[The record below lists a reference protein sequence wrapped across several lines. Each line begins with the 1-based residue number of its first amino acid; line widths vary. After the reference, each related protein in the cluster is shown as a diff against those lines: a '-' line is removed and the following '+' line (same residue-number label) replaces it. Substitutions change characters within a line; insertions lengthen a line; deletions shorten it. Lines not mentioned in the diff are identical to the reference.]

1 MIDRRSLRFRLVALY
16 MTGSFLVFATLGLVA
31 ITIVFALAT
40 QPLAREHARS
50 VLLVERVAAA
60 APANEPDDSILRR
73 IVERLHA
80 AGVVAV
86 ALSASAMREEPTPSA
101 MAGIINI
108 GSLFGLAPAVVSVRG
123 SGIVVFANHTK
134 VAQTF
139 AALDVAVA
147 FTLLAALWAAWVV
160 ARIGTRQALAPL
172 VTVTA
177 ELERFASGDFAPA
190 SLEVAD
196 RTEFGALA
204 AAYNGAA
211 RNVTEA
217 FLERRRVEEQIRQF
231 VAEAGHQLRTPLTVV
246 AGYVDVLRR
255 AGLEDV
261 TLRTEAF
268 AALNVEI
275 KRMRTLVERLVTLA
289 RLDRISDPE
298 VEIVDVGAILRQVV
312 ESLATIAPASLALD
326 VVGEPLLLGDPA
338 DTYDAVSNLM
348 ENAIK
353 YGRGTRV
360 LVSARSERGS
370 VVVRVTDGGPGISD
384 AERDRIFE
392 RFYRGVESDG
402 TSGSGLGLAIAARAA
417 ERLGGRVV
425 LEESRPGSTTFTLIV
440 PGVETLGSTGTR
452 SAVRT

>member
-1 MIDRRSLRFRLVALY
+1 
-16 MTGSFLVFATLGLVA
+16 
-31 ITIVFALAT
+31 
-40 QPLAREHARS
+40 
-50 VLLVERVAAA
+50 
-60 APANEPDDSILRR
+60 
-73 IVERLHA
+73 
-80 AGVVAV
+80 
-86 ALSASAMREEPTPSA
+86 
-101 MAGIINI
+101 
-108 GSLFGLAPAVVSVRG
+108 
-123 SGIVVFANHTK
+123 
-134 VAQTF
+134 
-139 AALDVAVA
+139 
-147 FTLLAALWAAWVV
+147 
-160 ARIGTRQALAPL
+160 
-172 VTVTA
+172 
-177 ELERFASGDFAPA
+177 
-190 SLEVAD
+190 VAD